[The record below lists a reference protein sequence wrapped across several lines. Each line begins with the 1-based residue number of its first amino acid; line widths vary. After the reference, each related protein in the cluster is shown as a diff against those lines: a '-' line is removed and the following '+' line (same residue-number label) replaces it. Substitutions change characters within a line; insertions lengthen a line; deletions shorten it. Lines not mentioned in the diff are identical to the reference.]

1 MSTLDNMFMNNSKI
15 LVLSISLLV
24 ISQIP
29 SYVYGDGLTQEN
41 LPPASVGNREASLFI
56 KISPPILT
64 KDTIGDKFLE
74 LRLFDAKT
82 GDTIQHTSFFVTV
95 DKDGKLLMRD
105 LFHTHSGDLKIKIQS
120 EDMNVND
127 VIVYGDEE
135 PFQGGWTATN
145 DQITVKAPIL
155 LDAGLYHFNIE
166 IFGIDNDRN
175 IFIQSDAPKFDSW
188 LSVGDIFNQVVSTGG
203 KSYDLTVTSYYDK
216 INNFNYD
223 ETKKSVSFS
232 MPFNWDTS
240 RLAKQNI
247 FVHEE
252 IHFPTSFK
260 EFSQAGTY
268 KATVNGFPVT
278 GRMLIADPYSMD
290 NTLIL
295 HFLLSKESI
304 FDIAKTIKPGIKT
317 MEFSLSPDTSLMTEK
332 NSFDVKFDS
341 GAFARVQ
348 YDSKLISGEKI
359 PFEITFFDKNSKLL
373 KWVTYGYRIEDSSG
387 AKIYESKNTDPN
399 RPGILLTEGIDKPE
413 FNFKSVGKYK
423 MTLAI
428 FSHGLD
434 NLQTFAGIAST
445 SFDIGSGSNQ
455 TPSPNPDGSGS
466 NQIPSW
472 IKNNAGWWSD
482 GKIDDKSFVQGIQ
495 YLIKEKI
502 MKIPQTSQ
510 GSSSGSNQIPSWI
523 KNNAGWW
530 SDGKIDDNSFVQG
543 IQYLIKEGIMKIEQ

>member
-1 MSTLDNMFMNNSKI
+1 MIMNNSKI
-15 LVLSISLLV
+15 LIFSISLLI

-41 LPPASVGNREASLFI
+41 LPPASVGDRDASLFI

-82 GDTIQHTSFFVTV
+82 GETIKHTSFFLTV
-95 DKDGKLLMRD
+95 DKDGHLLMRD
-105 LFHTHSGDLKIKIQS
+105 LFHTHSGNLTIKIQS
-120 EDMNVND
+120 EDLDVND
-127 VIVYGDEE
+127 VIVYGDQE
-135 PFQGGWTATN
+135 PFLDGWTSIN
-145 DQITVKAPIL
+145 DKITVKAPIL
-155 LDAGLYHFNIE
+155 LDAGLYHFEIE
-166 IFGIDNDRN
+166 IFGIDHDRN
-175 IFIQSDAPKFDSW
+175 IFAQSDAPRFDSW

-203 KSYDLTVTSYYDK
+203 KSYDLSVTSYYDK

-223 ETKKSVSFS
+223 QTKKSVSFS

-240 RLAKQNI
+240 RLEKQNI

-268 KATVNGFPVT
+268 KATVNGFPIT

-290 NTLIL
+290 DTLIL
-295 HFLLSKESI
+295 HFLLSKENI
-304 FDIAKTIKPGIKT
+304 FDIAKTLKPGTKT
-317 MEFSLSPDTSLMTEK
+317 MDFSLSPDNGLMTEK
-332 NSFDVKFDS
+332 NSFDIKFDS

-359 PFEITFFDKNSKLL
+359 PFEITFFDKDSKLL
-373 KWVTYGYRIEDSSG
+373 KWTMYGYRIEDSSG
-387 AKIYESKNTDPN
+387 TTIYESKNTN
-399 RPGILLTEGIDKPE
+399 SNFPGILLTEGIDKPE
-413 FNFKSVGKYK
+413 FNFQSVGKYK

-434 NLQTFAGIAST
+434 NLQTFSGIAST
-445 SFDIGSGSNQ
+445 SFDIGSG
-455 TPSPNPDGSGS
+455 TGS

-472 IKNNAGWWSD
+472 IKNNAGWWAD
-482 GKIDDKSFVQGIQ
+482 GSIDDNSFVQGIQ
-495 YLIKEKI
+495 YLIKEGI
-502 MKIPQTSQ
+502 MKIPQTAQ
-510 GSSSGSNQIPSWI
+510 GSGTGSNQIPSWI

-530 SDGKIDDNSFVQG
+530 ADGSIDDNSFVQG

>member
-1 MSTLDNMFMNNSKI
+1 MNYSKI
-15 LVLSISLLV
+15 LAFFIFLLIV
-24 ISQIP
+24 SQIP
-29 SYVYGDGLTQEN
+29 SFVYADGLTQEN
-41 LPPASVGNREASLFI
+41 LPPASVGNRDASLFI

-82 GDTIQHTSFFVTV
+82 GDTIQHTSFLVSV

-105 LFHTHSGDLKIKIQS
+105 LFHTHSGDLIIKIQS
-120 EDMNVND
+120 ADLDVND

-135 PFQGGWTATN
+135 PFQGGWTSTN

-175 IFIQSDAPKFDSW
+175 IFIPSEAPKFDSW
-188 LSVGDIFNQVVSTGG
+188 LSVGDIFKQLVSTGG

-216 INNFNYD
+216 INNFHYD
-223 ETKKSVSFS
+223 ETQKSVSFS

-240 RLAKQNI
+240 RLGKQNI

-268 KATVNGFPVT
+268 KASVNGFPVT

-295 HFLLSKESI
+295 HFLLSKENI
-304 FDIAKTIKPGIKT
+304 LDIAKTIKPGTKT
-317 MEFSLSPDTSLMTEK
+317 MEFSLSPDTGLVSEK

-341 GAFARVQ
+341 GAFAKVQ

-359 PFEITFFDKNSKLL
+359 PFEITFFDKDNKLL
-373 KWVTYGYRIEDSSG
+373 KWTTYGYRIEDSSG
-387 AKIYESKNTDPN
+387 TTVYESKSANPNT
-399 RPGILLTEGIDKPE
+399 PGILLTEGIDKPE
-413 FNFKSVGKYK
+413 FNFKSAGKYK

-434 NLQTFAGIAST
+434 NSQKFSGIASA
-445 SFDIGSGSNQ
+445 SFDIGS
-455 TPSPNPDGSGS
+455 
-466 NQIPSW
+466 
-472 IKNNAGWWSD
+472 
-482 GKIDDKSFVQGIQ
+482 
-495 YLIKEKI
+495 
-502 MKIPQTSQ
+502 

-530 SDGKIDDNSFVQG
+530 ADGSIDDNSFVQG

>member
-1 MSTLDNMFMNNSKI
+1 MNYSKI
-15 LVLSISLLV
+15 LVFSISLL
-24 ISQIP
+24 IILQIP
-29 SYVYGDGLTQEN
+29 SYVYGDGLTMEN
-41 LPPASVGNREASLFI
+41 LPPASVGDRDASLFI

-64 KDTIGDKFLE
+64 KDTVGDKFLE

-82 GDTIQHTSFFVTV
+82 GETIKHTSFFVTV
-95 DKDGKLLMRD
+95 DKEGKLLMRD
-105 LFHTHSGDLKIKIQS
+105 LFHTHSGNLTIKIQS
-120 EDMNVND
+120 EDLDVND
-127 VIVYGDEE
+127 VIVYGDQE

-166 IFGIDNDRN
+166 IFGIDNDRI
-175 IFIQSDAPKFDSW
+175 IFEQSKAPKFDSW

-203 KSYDLTVTSYYDK
+203 KSYDLSVTSYYDK
-216 INNFNYD
+216 INNFNYN

-240 RLAKQNI
+240 RLEKQNI

-268 KATVNGFPVT
+268 KASVNGFPVT
-278 GRMLIADPYSMD
+278 GRMLIADPYSLD

-295 HFLLSKESI
+295 HFLLSKENI
-304 FDIAKTIKPGIKT
+304 FEIAKTIKSGTKT
-317 MEFSLSPDTSLMTEK
+317 MDFSLSPDTGLTTEK

-359 PFEITFFDKNSKLL
+359 PFEITFFDKDSKLL
-373 KWVTYGYRIEDSSG
+373 KWTAYGYRIEDSSG
-387 AKIYESKNTDPN
+387 TIVYESKITDPN
-399 RPGILLTEGIDKPE
+399 KPGILLTEGIDKPE
-413 FNFKSVGKYK
+413 FDFKSPGKYK
-423 MTLAI
+423 MTLFI

-434 NLQTFAGIAST
+434 NLKTFSGMAST
-445 SFDIGSGSNQ
+445 SFDIGAG
-455 TPSPNPDGSGS
+455 TGT

-472 IKNNAGWWSD
+472 IKNNAGWWAD
-482 GKIDDKSFVQGIQ
+482 GS
-495 YLIKEKI
+495 
-502 MKIPQTSQ
+502 
-510 GSSSGSNQIPSWI
+510 
-523 KNNAGWW
+523 
-530 SDGKIDDNSFVQG
+530 IDDNSFVQG
-543 IQYLIKEGIMKIEQ
+543 IQYLIKEGIMKIER